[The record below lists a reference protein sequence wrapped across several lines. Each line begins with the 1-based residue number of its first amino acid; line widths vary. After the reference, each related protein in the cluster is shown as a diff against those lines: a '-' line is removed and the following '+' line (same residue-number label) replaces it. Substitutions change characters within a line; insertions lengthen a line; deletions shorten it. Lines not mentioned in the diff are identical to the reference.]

1 MTKEKTLTARDIES
15 EVAAIEADAG
25 QALPGLRAS
34 LAEAIAG
41 SGRRT
46 TAEQIEIMDTRRA
59 LGLSQSAFAAVIN
72 TPLRTLQEWEQGR
85 SQPVGAVVKLCQLL
99 RANPQLAEVS

>member
-1 MTKEKTLTARDIES
+1 
-15 EVAAIEADAG
+15 
-25 QALPGLRAS
+25 
-34 LAEAIAG
+34 
-41 SGRRT
+41 
-46 TAEQIEIMDTRRA
+46 MDTRRA

-85 SQPVGAVVKLCQLL
+85 AQPVGAVVKLCQLL

>member
-1 MTKEKTLTARDIES
+1 
-15 EVAAIEADAG
+15 
-25 QALPGLRAS
+25 
-34 LAEAIAG
+34 
-41 SGRRT
+41 
-46 TAEQIEIMDTRRA
+46 MDTRRA